1 MKSVIRLPSALLLLT
16 FGMQILWVHA
26 FWLTPWKGGG
36 FGMFS
41 TLDHGAFRR
50 VSVVVEAPDRSE
62 TIDVAPSLEELE
74 ARVVACPSDRFLT
87 ALGAAVAA
95 RERRYDR
102 PITSVRLTVLRTEFD
117 RITLQPSE
125 RTLRTFTYRTP

>member
-1 MKSVIRLPSALLLLT
+1 
-16 FGMQILWVHA
+16 
-26 FWLTPWKGGG
+26 
-36 FGMFS
+36 MFS

-62 TIDVAPSLEELE
+62 TIDLAPSLDELE
-74 ARVVACPSDRFLT
+74 GRAVACPSDRFLT
-87 ALGAAVAA
+87 ALGAAIGA

-102 PITSVRLTVLRTEFD
+102 PITGVRLTVLGTEFD